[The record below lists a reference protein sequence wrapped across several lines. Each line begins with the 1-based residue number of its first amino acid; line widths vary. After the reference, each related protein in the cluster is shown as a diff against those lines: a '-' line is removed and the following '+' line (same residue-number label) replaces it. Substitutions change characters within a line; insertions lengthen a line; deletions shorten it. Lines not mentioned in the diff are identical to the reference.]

1 MLVLIVTGLVLAL
14 SPPASAHVVE
24 PSGPFRVTM
33 GWGVEP
39 ALTGAQNFVEVSV
52 EDASGAPVRP
62 RAGEL
67 SVEVTFG
74 ATARTMPLAPSDEGG
89 GLRAV
94 LVPTRPGTY
103 AFHVTGTLRGR
114 PVDVRATC
122 SERTFDCVQD
132 AAAFQFPAREPS
144 TGEVAQRADRQTA
157 RATRDAKDSADDA
170 RTLAL
175 VAVIVAAL
183 ALVAAVVLGLRGR
196 RARA

>member
-1 MLVLIVTGLVLAL
+1 MIVLIVTGLLLAL
-14 SPPASAHVVE
+14 SPNASAHVVE
-24 PSGPFRVTM
+24 TSGPYRVTM
-33 GWGVEP
+33 GWGEEP
-39 ALTGAQNFVEVSV
+39 ALSGERNFVEVEV
-52 EDASGAPVRP
+52 ADAGGAPVRVP
-62 RAGEL
+62 AGAL
-67 SVEVTFG
+67 TVEVSFAG
-74 ATARTMPLAPSDEGG
+74 AVRTLPLEPAEDG

-103 AFHVTGTLRGR
+103 AFHVTGTLRGS

-122 SERTFDCVQD
+122 SERTFDCIED

-144 TGEVAQRADRQTA
+144 TGEVAQRADRETA
-157 RATRDAKDSADDA
+157 RATRDAQDSADDA

>member
-1 MLVLIVTGLVLAL
+1 MLVLILTGLLLAL
-14 SPPASAHVVE
+14 SPAASAHVVE
-24 PSGPFRVTM
+24 TSGQFRVTM

-39 ALTGAQNFVEVSV
+39 ALSGAQNLVEVSV
-52 EDASGAPVRP
+52 QDASGAPVRA
-62 RAGEL
+62 RAGDL
-67 SVEVTFG
+67 SVEVSFG
-74 ATARTMPLAPSDEGG
+74 GSARTLPLAPDEESGG
-89 GLRAV
+89 YRAV

-103 AFHVTGTLRGR
+103 AFHVTGTLRGK

-144 TGEVAQRADRQTA
+144 TGEVAQRADRETA
-157 RATRDAKDSADDA
+157 RATRDAQDSADDA

-175 VAVIVAAL
+175 VAVVVAVL

-196 RARA
+196 RARP